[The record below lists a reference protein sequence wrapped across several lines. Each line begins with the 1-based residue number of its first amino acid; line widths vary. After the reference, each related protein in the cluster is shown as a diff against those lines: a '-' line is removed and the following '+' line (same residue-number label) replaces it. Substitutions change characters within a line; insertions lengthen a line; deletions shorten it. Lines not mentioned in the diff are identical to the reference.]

1 MLGFG
6 RGLSAVSS
14 CESLGVAKAS
24 RRPNMWTDDA
34 RDKYRMIARGYPSSM
49 SDAEWALV
57 EPYFPSPAAT
67 AVHGLLRGK
76 DMLHPMRRIVDAI
89 FYVLRNGVT
98 WRALP
103 LDFPPWQTVYY
114 WFRRFARAALFEQ
127 LNAVLVALDRVA
139 TGRDAQPTAA
149 IIDSQTVKATEAP
162 APRDYDA
169 NKKLTGLKR
178 HALVDVDGRFLIIGF
193 STARLHDS
201 IGGAAMLEAA
211 ELQCPFLELTWAD
224 PASRGPVV
232 EAAATPGRVEIV
244 SGLVGQK
251 GFVVQK
257 RRWVVERS
265 FAWLNRYRRLWRVC
279 EVVLDTISAMAY
291 AASVFL
297 LMRRIA
303 PRAQTQ

>member
-1 MLGFG
+1 
-6 RGLSAVSS
+6 
-14 CESLGVAKAS
+14 
-24 RRPNMWTDDA
+24 MWTDEA
-34 RDKYRMIARGYPSSM
+34 REKYRMIARGYPSSM
-49 SDAEWALV
+49 NDAEWALV

-89 FYVLRNGVT
+89 FYVLRNSVT

-103 LDFPPWQTVYY
+103 LDFPPWQTVYS
-114 WFRRFARAALFEQ
+114 WFRRFARAALFER

-139 TGRDAQPTAA
+139 AGREAQPTAA
-149 IIDSQTVKATEAP
+149 IVDSQTVKATEAP

-178 HALVDVDGRFLIIGF
+178 HALVDVDGRFVIIGF

-201 IGGAAMLEAA
+201 VGGAALLKAA
-211 ELQCPFLELTWAD
+211 KLQCPFLELIWAD
-224 PASRGPVV
+224 SAYRGPVV
-232 EAAATPGRVEIV
+232 EAAAAPGRVEIV
-244 SGLVGQK
+244 SGLAGQK

-265 FAWLNRYRRLWRVC
+265 FAWLNRCRRLWRVC
-279 EVVLDTISAMAY
+279 EVVLETISAMTY

-303 PRAQTQ
+303 RRNA

>member
-1 MLGFG
+1 
-6 RGLSAVSS
+6 
-14 CESLGVAKAS
+14 
-24 RRPNMWTDDA
+24 MWTDDA
-34 RDKYRMIARGYPSSM
+34 REKYRMIARGYPSSM

-57 EPYFPSPAAT
+57 EPYFPSPVAT

-139 TGRDAQPTAA
+139 AGREAQPTAA
-149 IIDSQTVKATEAP
+149 IVDSQTVKATEAP

-178 HALVDVDGRFLIIGF
+178 HALVDVDGRFLIFGF

-201 IGGAAMLEAA
+201 IGGAALLKAA
-211 ELQCPFLELTWAD
+211 KLQCPFLELTWAD
-224 PASRGPVV
+224 SAYRGPVV

-265 FAWLNRYRRLWRVC
+265 FAWLNRSRRLWRVC
-279 EVVLDTISAMAY
+279 EVVLETISAMTY
-291 AASVFL
+291 AASVFM

-303 PRAQTQ
+303 RRNA

>member
-1 MLGFG
+1 
-6 RGLSAVSS
+6 
-14 CESLGVAKAS
+14 
-24 RRPNMWTDDA
+24 MWTDDA
-34 RDKYRMIARGYPSSM
+34 REKYRMTARGYPSSL

-57 EPYFPSPAAT
+57 EPHFPSPSAT

-114 WFRRFARAALFEQ
+114 WFRRFARAALFER
-127 LNAVLVALDRVA
+127 LNAVLVALDRVQS
-139 TGRDAQPTAA
+139 GREAQPTAA
-149 IIDSQTVKATEAP
+149 VMDSQTVKATEAP
-162 APRDYDA
+162 PPRDYDGG
-169 NKKLTGLKR
+169 KKLTGLKR
-178 HALVDVDGRFLIIGF
+178 HALVDVDGRFLILGF

-201 IGGAAMLEAA
+201 VGGIALLKAARR
-211 ELQCPFLELTWAD
+211 QSPFLELTWAD
-224 PASRGPVV
+224 SAYRGPSV
-232 EAAATPGRVEIV
+232 EAAAAPGRVEIV

-265 FAWLNRYRRLWRVC
+265 FAWLNRARRLWRVC
-279 EVVLDTISAMAY
+279 EVALETISAMTY
-291 AASVFL
+291 AASVFM

-303 PRAQTQ
+303 WRNA

>member
-1 MLGFG
+1 
-6 RGLSAVSS
+6 
-14 CESLGVAKAS
+14 
-24 RRPNMWTDDA
+24 MWTDDA

-139 TGRDAQPTAA
+139 AGRDAQPTAA

-201 IGGAAMLEAA
+201 IGGAALLKAA
-211 ELQCPFLELTWAD
+211 KLQCPFLELTWGPIPPTAAQSSRRPPRRDGWKSCPGSAGRKDSSCRSAD
-224 PASRGPVV
+224 GSWSVASRGSTAHDVFG
-232 EAAATPGRVEIV
+232 A
-244 SGLVGQK
+244 
-251 GFVVQK
+251 
-257 RRWVVERS
+257 
-265 FAWLNRYRRLWRVC
+265 
-279 EVVLDTISAMAY
+279 SAK
-291 AASVFL
+291 SSWKQSL
-297 LMRRIA
+297 
-303 PRAQTQ
+303 P